1 MVAAEQERTHTH
13 TRVQRRDQ
21 IHIIT
26 KRAFQL
32 FFLNLIPLQMCRA
45 SRAEARCKKKKRPQH
60 FEIHVSSTSQHEHIW
75 NNKKYF
81 LFIQMGLFFSPPFR
95 FALCGIMHFTVFP
108 AMFMTADCN
117 LSVKIQLQEGKKAVF
132 GVRLFFFFIF
142 FFPFYLPWFAP
153 VYSDGGLGRGG
164 SNACHYAVRGAAIET
179 QLISVKCEC
188 HNKTNIIQRNG
199 TAGTAYNAHVWPQ
212 PGASQTEMP

>member
-1 MVAAEQERTHTH
+1 MKSAFPRPHSTNTSG
-13 TRVQRRDQ
+13 
-21 IHIIT
+21 II
-26 KRAFQL
+26 KNIFCL
-32 FFLNLIPLQMCRA
+32 FRWGFFFPPVPL
-45 SRAEARCKKKKRPQH
+45 
-60 FEIHVSSTSQHEHIW
+60 
-75 NNKKYF
+75 
-81 LFIQMGLFFSPPFR
+81 
-95 FALCGIMHFTVFP
+95 ALCGIMHFTVFP

-117 LSVKIQLQEGKKAVF
+117 LSVKIQLQGGKKVVF

-142 FFPFYLPWFAP
+142 FHFTSPGSRLCIQT
-153 VYSDGGLGRGG
+153 GGWVGGG